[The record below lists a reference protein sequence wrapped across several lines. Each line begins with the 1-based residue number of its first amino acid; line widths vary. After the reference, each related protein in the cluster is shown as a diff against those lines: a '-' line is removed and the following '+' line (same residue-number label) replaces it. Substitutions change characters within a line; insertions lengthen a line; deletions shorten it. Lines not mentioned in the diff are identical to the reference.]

1 MWALGGVVGEE
12 GGGRAEDTRTSVKT
26 AASNKDWKHEGK
38 KYL

>member
-1 MWALGGVVGEE
+1 MGEE
-12 GGGRAEDTRTSVKT
+12 GGGRAEDTRTSIKT